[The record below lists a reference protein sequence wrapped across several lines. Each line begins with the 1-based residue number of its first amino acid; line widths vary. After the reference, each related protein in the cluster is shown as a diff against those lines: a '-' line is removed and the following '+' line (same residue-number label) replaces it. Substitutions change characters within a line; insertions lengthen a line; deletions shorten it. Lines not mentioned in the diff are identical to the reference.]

1 MVSGIIEKI
10 TNTFMLISIPAL
22 VTPNYLDGGLQYLY
36 QLPISLEKEG
46 NCRKLLKKRDLLIL
60 GFDHESKE
68 DIKFQLI
75 ELNEE
80 NIKWLSME
88 WQINDSLFYFAKVEK
103 CDFPLARAVS
113 DLIKGLEKLKGR
125 E

>member
-1 MVSGIIEKI
+1 M
-10 TNTFMLISIPAL
+10 FISIPAL
-22 VTPNYLDGGLQYLY
+22 VTPNYLDGSLQNLY
-36 QLPISLEKEG
+36 CLPISQEKE
-46 NCRKLLKKRDLLIL
+46 NYCRKLLKKRDLLIL

-88 WQINDSLFYFAKVEK
+88 WHMNDSLFYFAKVEK
-103 CDFPLARAVS
+103 CDFPLSRAVS
-113 DLIKGLEKLKGR
+113 DLIKGLEKLKR
-125 E
+125 RK